1 MKSPSLCL
9 AGSYSISR
17 ACWIIIPTHHREV
30 YQRAEKHAL
39 KMRRGKSEMAEGLK
53 GGDATTLQA
62 VAALRES
69 FSNKKPGR

>member
-17 ACWIIIPTHHREV
+17 ACWKTIPTHHREV
-30 YQRAEKHAL
+30 SQRAGKHAL
-39 KMRRGKSEMAEGLK
+39 KMRGGKSEMAEGLK

-69 FSNKKPGR
+69 SSNKKPDR